1 MRLYNMVGYKLFKQR
16 EDGSIHMIRIVAVRK
31 PFKIKSCTKDP
42 SEITIYDY
50 DTDERKKVLVESLK
64 GYTPL
69 EPDGIAVFSIINIR
83 DSKGVSCK
91 DVVVTGTKFINVKY
105 KVSNMPFVVCRQN
118 ITDVFYNLIAKDEND
133 TLVGMSINQDNC
145 PAQFDFRLMLA
156 ADSIVYSD
164 FINFYRV
171 DTLDEILKMV
181 KVNKFDEI
189 LSDLFARHINY
200 IGKPEMMFKN
210 EHGGW
215 CKNLK
220 TLLTQNNFMADI
232 NEMLGII
239 QVDFKLSDY
248 EVAVSKKDNNNIV
261 EYKIAR
267 DDLRLWLSSIYKMNI
282 SEVAILEFGHD
293 INLADFNDTK
303 YLLIRDITNTLYLA
317 VYTIDGEFYEKDLDE
332 KSKELDF
339 SSKFK
344 LSFEASKYANN
355 AN

>member
-1 MRLYNMVGYKLFKQR
+1 MKLYNMIGYKLFKQR
-16 EDGSIHMIRIVAVRK
+16 EDGSIHMIRIVGVRK
-31 PFKIKSCTKDP
+31 PFKINSYTKDP
-42 SEITIYDY
+42 SEISIYDY
-50 DTDERKKVLVESLK
+50 DTKEKKKVLVESLK
-64 GYTPL
+64 DYTPL
-69 EPDGIAVFSIINIR
+69 EPDGIAVFSIVNIR

-91 DVVVTGTKFINVKY
+91 DIVVTGTKFINVKY

-171 DTLDEILKMV
+171 DTLDDILKMV
-181 KVNKFDEI
+181 KLNKFDEV
-189 LSDLFARHINY
+189 LSDLFTRHINH
-200 IGKPEMMFKN
+200 IKKPELMFKN

-232 NEMLGII
+232 NEMLGIV

-248 EVAVSKKDNNNIV
+248 ETTVSKKDNNGNNI

-267 DDLRLWLSSIYKMNI
+267 DDLRLWLSSIYNMNM
-282 SEVAILEFGHD
+282 SEIAILEFDHD
-293 INLADFNDTK
+293 INLADFNDTR
-303 YLLIRDITNTLYLA
+303 YLLIRDITNTLYIA
-317 VYTIDGEFYEKDLDE
+317 VYTIDGEFYEKDLEE

-344 LSFEASKYANN
+344 LSFETSKYANN
-355 AN
+355 